1 MSIACCGRA
10 KTADGVI
17 VWFVT
22 GTGAGA
28 EDTGTGTKGDADSD
42 WKLKI
47 N

>member
-22 GTGAGA
+22 GAGA
-28 EDTGTGTKGDADSD
+28 EETGTGTKGDADSD
-42 WKLKI
+42 LKLII